1 VDARDTLI
9 VHLDWS
15 NVETATLEIDHG
27 SDGTIDETLELEDQV
42 EAGLPPPYPAQLLR
56 GIHGPGWVS
65 SCPGAPTNDGKLRLA

>member
-1 VDARDTLI
+1 VNARDTHI

-42 EAGLPPPYPAQLLR
+42 KQVYLPLILR
-56 GIHGPGWVS
+56 S
-65 SCPGAPTNDGKLRLA
+65 Y